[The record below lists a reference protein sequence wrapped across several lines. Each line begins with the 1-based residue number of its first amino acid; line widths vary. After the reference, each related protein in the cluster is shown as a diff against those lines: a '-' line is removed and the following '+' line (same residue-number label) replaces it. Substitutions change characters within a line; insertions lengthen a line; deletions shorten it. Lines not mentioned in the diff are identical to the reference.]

1 MIDEQPFDFGDV
13 LNKSKKEMGHANI
26 AIIGKTGVGK
36 STLLNAVFSE
46 NLAKTGVG
54 QPVTE
59 HCEMYSKKGSWIS
72 LLDTKGFELENY
84 KKILNELKQEIQR
97 RKNSSHADEHI
108 HVAWFCINNN
118 SNRIEPA
125 EVNFINELATEIPVI
140 VVLTQGEKKKD
151 NTFLNEVKKS
161 AAQAKQVVKILAQ
174 PCEIDEGIIIPS
186 YGLDTLVQ
194 VTEELIPEAQ
204 KKAFIAAQ
212 KVDLEMKK
220 KAARKAITV
229 AVAAGTAACAIPLPF
244 ADSVAL
250 APIEIGMLAS
260 ISHIMGLETSKAFLS
275 TLVSSA
281 VGVIGATVGGRAI
294 VTGLLKLIP
303 GLGTLAGAAIG
314 AATAG
319 TMITAMGEAYIAA
332 IIKIQSSN
340 VEMNA
345 DDLSIAFVNELK
357 KSKK

>member
-1 MIDEQPFDFGDV
+1 MEEKSFDWEEI
-13 LNKSKKEMGHANI
+13 LKKSEKEMGHTNI

-36 STLLNAVFSE
+36 STLINAVFK
-46 NLAKTGVG
+46 NNVAKTGAG
-54 QPVTE
+54 RPITQ
-59 HCEMYSKKGSWIS
+59 HCKMYSKEGSWIS
-72 LLDTKGFELENY
+72 ILDTKGFELANY
-84 KKILNELKQEIQR
+84 REILDELKHEIEN
-97 RKNSSHADEHI
+97 RKGADPSNHI

-118 SNRIEPA
+118 SNRIEQA
-125 EVNFINELATEIPVI
+125 EIDFINELSSSIPV
-140 VVLTQGEKKKD
+140 VVILTQGEKKKD
-151 NTFLNEVKKS
+151 NTFLNEVKANTKN
-161 AAQAKQVVKILAQ
+161 ARQVVKLLAQ
-174 PCEIDEGIIIPS
+174 PCVIDDDIVIKP
-186 YGLDTLVQ
+186 YGLDILVEA
-194 VTEELIPEAQ
+194 TCELVPETQ
-204 KKAFIAAQ
+204 RNAFIAAQ
-212 KVDLEMKK
+212 KVDMVSKK
-220 KAARKAITV
+220 RAARKAITA

-332 IIKIQSSN
+332 IVKIQSSN

-357 KSKK
+357 KGKK